1 MQSQPRLQMGG
12 GVTGGV
18 TPTSES
24 RKIEVHKQR
33 RTPKVAL
40 PTAEVPVMSAAP
52 VGRGRGSPPPST
64 PSPSRV
70 RDVTG
75 GRRKALALP
84 LPPPT
89 PNVPPLAVDVTT
101 CRQRTAMFCW
111 LCRQGEEGKVD
122 TAFSSPRSAVARHGR
137 RVSPLKSRCVAA
149 DTKHP
154 TSNLAEA
161 FKRARRCRRR
171 AGAGKVHAAR
181 QVKIF
186 SGFPECGYS
195 GASLKAGRSE
205 SEKKKTT
212 RSLELRRG
220 EETLV

>member
-1 MQSQPRLQMGG
+1 M
-12 GVTGGV
+12 
-18 TPTSES
+18 
-24 RKIEVHKQR
+24 HKQR

-40 PTAEVPVMSAAP
+40 PTAEAAHYERRTGRPGAEEAAAAAADVATEPGSRCDRGAQESAL
-52 VGRGRGSPPPST
+52 SSTPPPS
-64 PSPSRV
+64 
-70 RDVTG
+70 
-75 GRRKALALP
+75 
-84 LPPPT
+84 

-122 TAFSSPRSAVARHGR
+122 TAFSSPRSAVARRGR
-137 RVSPLKSRCVAA
+137 HISPLKSRRVAA

-154 TSNLAEA
+154 RSNLAEA

-195 GASLKAGRSE
+195 GASLTAVRGE
-205 SEKKKTT
+205 SEKKTI
-212 RSLELRRG
+212 RS
-220 EETLV
+220 